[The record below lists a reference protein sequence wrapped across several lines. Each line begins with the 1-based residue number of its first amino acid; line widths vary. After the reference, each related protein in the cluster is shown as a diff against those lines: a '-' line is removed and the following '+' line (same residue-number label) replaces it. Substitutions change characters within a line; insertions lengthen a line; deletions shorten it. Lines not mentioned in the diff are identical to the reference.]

1 MSIIYQDRVYKTSK
15 VILKQQIQ
23 LYNYE
28 NHCYFFLIWHKC
40 INSISTNVERN
51 YVLKDKE
58 KIALFIDADNAPAA
72 KIDIILSELATYGVV
87 NIRKAYGN
95 WKSPCIKPWE
105 DVLHEYAIQPIQQFD
120 LTKGK
125 NATDI
130 ALVIDAMDI
139 LYTKD
144 VDTICLVSS
153 DCDFTPLVTRA
164 LADGKYVIGFG
175 ERKAPMA
182 FVNSCS
188 KFLYLDDIATDEK
201 PVKKLK
207 PSIKSDTK
215 LMNMLR
221 QAVEASEDNDGWAN
235 LSSIGN
241 HISNH
246 ASFDQRNYGFKKVS
260 DLFAAIDLFE
270 MKQTNGS
277 VTWIRDKKR
286 AKELSVK

>member
-1 MSIIYQDRVYKTSK
+1 M
-15 VILKQQIQ
+15 
-23 LYNYE
+23 
-28 NHCYFFLIWHKC
+28 
-40 INSISTNVERN
+40 
-51 YVLKDKE
+51 KDKE
-58 KIALFIDADNAPAA
+58 KIALFIDADNAPAS
-72 KIDIILSELATYGVV
+72 KIDVILSELARYGVV
-87 NIRKAYGN
+87 NIRRAYGN

-164 LADGKYVIGFG
+164 LADGKTVLGFG
-175 ERKAPMA
+175 ERKAPSA

-188 KFLYLDDIATDEK
+188 KFLFLDEVSQQVTVE
-201 PVKKLK
+201 PVNASILK
-207 PSIKSDTK
+207 QDTK
-215 LMNMLR
+215 LINLLR
-221 QAVEASEDNDGWAN
+221 QAVEAVEDENGWAQ
-235 LSSIGN
+235 LGTIGK

-246 ASFDQRNYGFKKVS
+246 ASFDHRNYGYKKLS
-260 DLFAAIDLFE
+260 DFLAVIDLFE
-270 MKQTNGS
+270 MKKTHGS
-277 VTWIRDKKR
+277 SHWVKDKKR
-286 AKELSVK
+286 AKSLANA